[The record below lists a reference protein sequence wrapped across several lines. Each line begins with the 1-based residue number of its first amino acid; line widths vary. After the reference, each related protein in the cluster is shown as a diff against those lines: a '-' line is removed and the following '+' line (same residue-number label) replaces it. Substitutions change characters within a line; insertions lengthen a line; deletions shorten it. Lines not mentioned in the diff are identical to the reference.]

1 MMMAKREEGGHVNN
15 SRLESEL
22 DQHERER
29 EREKGNEQLT
39 KRWTKITNGG
49 RFRFALYRSKCAFLR
64 GLPPLARPAFF
75 SP

>member
-29 EREKGNEQLT
+29 EGKRQRTINETLDEDNEWWSLPF
-39 KRWTKITNGG
+39 RIISIEM
-49 RFRFALYRSKCAFLR
+49 RFFTRSP
-64 GLPPLARPAFF
+64 PPLARPAFF